1 MMEPLTTR
9 QSQILNFMRHQVT
22 EHGYPP
28 TVREIGK
35 AVGLASSSTVHGYL
49 SRLEEKGYIRRD
61 PTKPRAIEILGE
73 ERIEKEIQEK
83 NKLITEIYRTQLQ
96 TVSILL
102 QLNDKFVR
110 IPLSRELHYLNKFL
124 INNIDLTKISLEELK
139 DKHVQ
144 VDFLLEQ
151 VKKTLI
157 D

>member
-1 MMEPLTTR
+1 
-9 QSQILNFMRHQVT
+9 
-22 EHGYPP
+22 
-28 TVREIGK
+28 
-35 AVGLASSSTVHGYL
+35 
-49 SRLEEKGYIRRD
+49 
-61 PTKPRAIEILGE
+61 
-73 ERIEKEIQEK
+73 
-83 NKLITEIYRTQLQ
+83 LQ

-110 IPLSRELHYLNKFL
+110 IPLSRELYYLNKFL

>member
-83 NKLITEIYRTQLQ
+83 TN
-96 TVSILL
+96 
-102 QLNDKFVR
+102 
-110 IPLSRELHYLNKFL
+110 
-124 INNIDLTKISLEELK
+124 
-139 DKHVQ
+139 
-144 VDFLLEQ
+144 
-151 VKKTLI
+151 
-157 D
+157 